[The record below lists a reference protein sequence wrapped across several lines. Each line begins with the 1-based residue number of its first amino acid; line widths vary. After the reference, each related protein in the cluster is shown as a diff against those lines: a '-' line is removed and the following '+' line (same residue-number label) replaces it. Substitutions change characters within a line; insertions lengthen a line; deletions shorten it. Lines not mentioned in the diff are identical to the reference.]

1 MEKNEINGLLSG
13 NCLHYLLEEAARS
26 DRQMVRLAR
35 RLDNL
40 EKHCSDTA
48 NQTEAE
54 VYRIK
59 KRMYSVGISYYAT
72 RADYCYRKAEL
83 EFRRQEKQSIQNP
96 KQFWKYWEIK
106 QQSIKYTDY
115 EQGNELG
122 HIRSDKGN
130 QRV

>member
-40 EKHCSDTA
+40 EKHCRENPVS
-48 NQTEAE
+48 QAE
-54 VYRIK
+54 EEEHKVK

-83 EFRRQEKQSIQNP
+83 EFRKQQKQSM
-96 KQFWKYWEIK
+96 
-106 QQSIKYTDY
+106 
-115 EQGNELG
+115 
-122 HIRSDKGN
+122 
-130 QRV
+130 